1 MKLSKKG
8 RYAVTAMMDLAF
20 QSAKGPVTLTSISVG
35 QEISMSYMEQ
45 LFARLRKAGLVKG
58 TRGPG
63 GGYRLSRAPGQ
74 ITIAEILKAVDDSVE
89 AINTGMNAFEE
100 HNDLSHALWNQLSTR
115 IFAFLDNI
123 TLADLLE
130 GTEIGG
136 ALAAMMS
143 TKSADTASK
152 PAASSEKVAD

>member
-89 AINTGMNAFEE
+89 AINSSKTEAMDLD
-100 HNDLSHALWNQLSTR
+100 DLSHVLWNQLSAR
-115 IFAFLDNI
+115 IFSFLDNI

-130 GTEIGG
+130 GTEIGDAIASAIG
-136 ALAAMMS
+136 TSSRAMRQNHRS
-143 TKSADTASK
+143 DT
-152 PAASSEKVAD
+152 VTND

>member
-74 ITIAEILKAVDDSVE
+74 ITIAEILKAVDDSIE
-89 AINTGMNAFEE
+89 AINSSKSEAVDL
-100 HNDLSHALWNQLSTR
+100 NDLSHVLWNQLSSR
-115 IFAFLDNI
+115 IFSFLDNI

-130 GTEIGG
+130 GTEIGDAIAAAIG
-136 ALAAMMS
+136 TSSRALQQS
-143 TKSADTASK
+143 RRADTITN
-152 PAASSEKVAD
+152 D

>member
-74 ITIAEILKAVDDSVE
+74 ITIAEILKAVDDSIE
-89 AINTGMNAFEE
+89 AINSHKGEVANLD
-100 HNDLSHALWNQLSTR
+100 DLSHALWNQLSSR
-115 IFAFLDNI
+115 IFTFLDNI

-130 GTEIGG
+130 GTEIGD
-136 ALAAMMS
+136 AIAAAIGTS
-143 TKSADTASK
+143 SRSLQHTRRSDTITN
-152 PAASSEKVAD
+152 D

>member
-8 RYAVTAMMDLAF
+8 RYAVTAMMDLAL
-20 QSAKGPVTLTSISVG
+20 QSAKGPVTLTSISIG

-45 LFARLRKAGLVKG
+45 LFARLRKQGLVKG

-74 ITIAEILKAVDDSVE
+74 ITIAEILKAVDDSIE
-89 AINTGMNAFEE
+89 AVQSSKANPEDA
-100 HNDLSHALWNQLSTR
+100 NDLSHALWNQLSSR
-115 IFAFLDNI
+115 IFDFLDNI

-130 GTEIGG
+130 GTEMGDAI
-136 ALAAMMS
+136 AAMMNVS
-143 TKSADTASK
+143 QGSRKKTKS
-152 PAASSEKVAD
+152 SETVTN